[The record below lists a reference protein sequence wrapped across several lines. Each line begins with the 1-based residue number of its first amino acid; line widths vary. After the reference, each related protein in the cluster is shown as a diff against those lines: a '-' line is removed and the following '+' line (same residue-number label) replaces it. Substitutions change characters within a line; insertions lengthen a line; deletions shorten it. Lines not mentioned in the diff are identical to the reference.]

1 MKIIKI
7 IFYLFKKKIIIKN
20 GIAQFYYKKIVTL
33 FNNKNKSKY

>member
-7 IFYLFKKKIIIKN
+7 IFYLFKKKIIVKN